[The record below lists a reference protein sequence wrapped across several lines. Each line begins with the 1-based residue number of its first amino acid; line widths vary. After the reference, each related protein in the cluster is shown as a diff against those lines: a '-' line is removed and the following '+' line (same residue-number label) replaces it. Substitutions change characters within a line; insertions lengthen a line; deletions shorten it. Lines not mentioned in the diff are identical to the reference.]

1 MPLSKKTE
9 LLSPAGNMDSLW
21 AAINNGAD
29 AVYLGSASF
38 GARASAGF
46 DDNALR
52 EAVFWAHYYGKK
64 VYVTL
69 NTLVKESE
77 FAVFSET
84 LAKVAA
90 SGADAVLVQ
99 DFGVLRF
106 VKKHYPELPVHAS
119 TQMSI
124 HNVAGAVMVQT
135 VGLDRVVF
143 ARESNLATLK
153 KAVDSGIEIEV
164 FVHGAL
170 CVSVSGQCELSAMV
184 GGRSGN
190 RGRCAQPC
198 RIAYTY
204 RGKKAAWLS
213 PRDVNLLEDVPALQ
227 QAGISALK
235 IEGRLKRAEYAA
247 IVTKAYREALDISDG
262 ARATQGNKDAL
273 LQVFNRGG
281 FSRGYIFGNE
291 DARIINPLHVSH
303 EGVAIGKI
311 TGCRALGD
319 KYLAET
325 RLNLPLNDQDGLE
338 VRGNTVQQMIFSG
351 KDAPPGTTVT
361 LRLHKRVDVNDIVY
375 RLDDEVLLSTARR
388 TIGRGAAPRTPMHV
402 TLTAEP
408 DMPAAMGVTDGTT
421 SVVVKGAV
429 AQAARNAPQTQEN
442 AEKSIRK
449 TADFPVDVAS
459 FAFLNHAPVFLPVS
473 AINQL
478 RRDAFEAFVA
488 QRVNGYEKLSV
499 HNTYQKKNVA
509 MPHFSPVP
517 RITVQSKDIDWS
529 NDFKACG
536 AERFFWAP
544 DDYSEANLKA
554 GLPLLGTQDALTL
567 PRQCSDETLTM
578 INALAIDWDINVVA
592 NNVSH
597 LSPAWPKKVLG
608 GPGLY
613 VWNKE
618 TVYFLREQGTT
629 EGTASRE
636 LTLSEIADL
645 SNNDWPLVFPV
656 YGRYA
661 LMVLN
666 HCPQRVFMGLEKGH
680 AGCDMCNKGEGTK
693 DQVLTDRIGAQFSLY
708 PVRLPEGC
716 LNYLL
721 DAQPL
726 HVGRKAPS
734 DHPWLINLTKEIR
747 EDAVAVVSYYA
758 GLISSETPVNP
769 LPAFS
774 LGRYEKGVE

>member
-1 MPLSKKTE
+1 M
-9 LLSPAGNMDSLW
+9 
-21 AAINNGAD
+21 
-29 AVYLGSASF
+29 
-38 GARASAGF
+38 
-46 DDNALR
+46 
-52 EAVFWAHYYGKK
+52 
-64 VYVTL
+64 
-69 NTLVKESE
+69 
-77 FAVFSET
+77 
-84 LAKVAA
+84 
-90 SGADAVLVQ
+90 LVQ

-227 QAGISALK
+227 QAGNSALK

-388 TIGRGAAPRTPMHV
+388 TIGRGAAPRTPVHV

-421 SVVVKGAV
+421 SVVAKGAV

-459 FAFLNHAPVFLPVS
+459 
-473 AINQL
+473 
-478 RRDAFEAFVA
+478 
-488 QRVNGYEKLSV
+488 
-499 HNTYQKKNVA
+499 
-509 MPHFSPVP
+509 
-517 RITVQSKDIDWS
+517 
-529 NDFKACG
+529 
-536 AERFFWAP
+536 
-544 DDYSEANLKA
+544 
-554 GLPLLGTQDALTL
+554 
-567 PRQCSDETLTM
+567 
-578 INALAIDWDINVVA
+578 
-592 NNVSH
+592 
-597 LSPAWPKKVLG
+597 
-608 GPGLY
+608 
-613 VWNKE
+613 
-618 TVYFLREQGTT
+618 
-629 EGTASRE
+629 
-636 LTLSEIADL
+636 
-645 SNNDWPLVFPV
+645 
-656 YGRYA
+656 
-661 LMVLN
+661 
-666 HCPQRVFMGLEKGH
+666 
-680 AGCDMCNKGEGTK
+680 
-693 DQVLTDRIGAQFSLY
+693 
-708 PVRLPEGC
+708 
-716 LNYLL
+716 
-721 DAQPL
+721 
-726 HVGRKAPS
+726 
-734 DHPWLINLTKEIR
+734 
-747 EDAVAVVSYYA
+747 
-758 GLISSETPVNP
+758 
-769 LPAFS
+769 
-774 LGRYEKGVE
+774 